1 MKEEIKQ
8 FVEEIHPIY
17 VLLKWKW
24 YSGSKRGKI
33 PSKEDLEKTLTELVG
48 NIKGDTKSSSTGGLF
63 AEAEDDGIGQIKI
76 GFQMNHYLKTFK
88 S

>member
-1 MKEEIKQ
+1 MREEIKQ

-17 VLLKWKW
+17 ALLKWKW
-24 YSGSKRGKI
+24 YSGKAKKI
-33 PSKEDLEKTLTELVG
+33 PSKKDLEKTLAELVG

-76 GFQMNHYLKTFK
+76 GFQINHYLKTFIT
-88 S
+88 

>member
-24 YSGSKRGKI
+24 YSGSKAEKI
-33 PSKEDLEKTLTELVG
+33 PSKKDLEKKLAELVG

-63 AEAEDDGIGQIKI
+63 AEAEDDEIGQIKI